1 MRTWFHVQ
9 LDQKILDG
17 LYSTTTYCV
26 VSSQQQVA
34 WGSLLKYT
42 IPFSDVPNKQKG
54 NNKRARQIIYD
65 FSYEYFEIVV
75 SCSLHYLNKY
85 FSMVLILKE
94 IKISL

>member
-42 IPFSDVPNKQKG
+42 IPFSDVPNKQTG
-54 NNKRARQIIYD
+54 NIKRARQIIYD
-65 FSYEYFEIVV
+65 F
-75 SCSLHYLNKY
+75 
-85 FSMVLILKE
+85 
-94 IKISL
+94 